1 MDPEPVRTA
10 SPVRELA
17 DTFHKRWLETYPLVA
32 TVFGIPGYDDRL
44 PDDSEEAEAARRAEL
59 ESVLEEAARID
70 RSGLSEPDAITLGCL
85 VENVNQ
91 EILDLDARLIE
102 HTVTAMPVTGPPV
115 LLGIAAR
122 TVIAD
127 AQAAADYI
135 ARLRRS
141 GEWLD
146 QQSERLRIGAEK
158 GRLPVA
164 TLVSEAIEW
173 GENVLGA
180 PVPDA
185 LRAPAPPD
193 GWDGEA
199 HWREERDT
207 VAAQVVKPALERW
220 IELLRE
226 LLPRARPDEQAG
238 LVHLPGGEADYA
250 RCVRSFATLPLTAE
264 EIHRI
269 GLEELAALE
278 DQMLEL
284 GSALGLSSL
293 VEIHAAA
300 RDSAAR
306 RSPGDA
312 LAAATDAIRRA
323 EARSPEFFTAP
334 LPPPC
339 DVAPMPSVIAS
350 SGMAAHY
357 SPPRLDGGRPGTY
370 WFNMERPTA
379 GTGWDLEVVAF
390 HEGVPGHHLQLGRI
404 RMLDDLPDMQR
415 QRGLSVYAEGWA
427 LYAERLAE
435 EMGLYSDP
443 ESRIGALTTSLLRAA
458 RLVVD
463 TGLHALGWSR
473 RRALDFY
480 IDHVPMPEAFLANEI
495 DRYIVYPGQAL
506 TYMIGQRELLRLRD
520 DAEGRLGP
528 RFALPDFHAA
538 VLDSGSLPLPVL
550 DDKIRRW
557 TGPA

>member
-1 MDPEPVRTA
+1 
-10 SPVRELA
+10 
-17 DTFHKRWLETYPLVA
+17 
-32 TVFGIPGYDDRL
+32 
-44 PDDSEEAEAARRAEL
+44 
-59 ESVLEEAARID
+59 
-70 RSGLSEPDAITLGCL
+70 
-85 VENVNQ
+85 
-91 EILDLDARLIE
+91 
-102 HTVTAMPVTGPPV
+102 
-115 LLGIAAR
+115 
-122 TVIAD
+122 
-127 AQAAADYI
+127 
-135 ARLRRS
+135 
-141 GEWLD
+141 
-146 QQSERLRIGAEK
+146 
-158 GRLPVA
+158 
-164 TLVSEAIEW
+164 
-173 GENVLGA
+173 
-180 PVPDA
+180 
-185 LRAPAPPD
+185 
-193 GWDGEA
+193 
-199 HWREERDT
+199 
-207 VAAQVVKPALERW
+207 
-220 IELLRE
+220 
-226 LLPRARPDEQAG
+226 RARPDEQAG
-238 LVHLPGGEADYA
+238 LAHLPGGEADYA

-350 SGMAAHY
+350 SGMAPHY